1 MSFTVAYL
9 QYAGSGP
16 MRHEEK
22 LLTEGL
28 ARLDVPVR
36 YYSLKRIQRRQ
47 LALGPGIFIAGDM
60 DAMHGAM
67 RQLGISI
74 PQPDDY
80 PTVLRGFLGRKVWA
94 STLGEIERAMDGGS
108 TPPVFVKPADRRK
121 AFTGAVCYSEHD
133 FAAWGNTSRR
143 QRVWCS
149 EVVTWVSEY
158 RVYVTG
164 HQIVAVDHYEGDNSV
179 PLNMEAVRSAVTAYY
194 RSGTAPTAYAIDFG
208 VLANGETTLVEANDG
223 YALGAY
229 DITADQYTALLMNR
243 WRDLLTPE
251 ARPTRPTSF

>member
-28 ARLDVPVR
+28 GKLDVPVR
-36 YYSLKRIQRRQ
+36 HYSLKRIQRRQ

-67 RQLGISI
+67 RQLGIPI
-74 PQPDDY
+74 PPPDDY
-80 PTVLRGFLGRKVWA
+80 PAVLRGFLGRKVWA
-94 STLGEIERAMDGGS
+94 STLGEIERSMDGGS
-108 TPPVFVKPADRRK
+108 SPPVFVKPADRRK
-121 AFTGAVCYSEHD
+121 AFTGSVCYSEHD

-158 RVYVTG
+158 RVYVIG
-164 HQIVAVDHYEGDNSV
+164 RQIVAVDHYEGDNSV
-179 PLNMEAVRSAVTAYY
+179 RLNMEAVESAVTAYY

-229 DITADQYTALLMNR
+229 DITADQYTALLMAR
-243 WRDLLTPE
+243 WRNLLTSE
-251 ARPTRPTSF
+251 ARPTSTTSF